1 MAEPRKVAFITLSPP
16 DSQKRCREDEP
27 CSPAAPMASGNN
39 IFPGTGTAAADGE
52 KAAERRITVRFNLRL
67 SEPSEQAS
75 AEFNYSELVQSI
87 QKRCWEDEPC
97 SPAAPMASGNNI
109 FPGTGTAADGEKAA
123 ERRIT
128 VRLNLRLSEPS
139 EQASAEFNYSE
150 LVQSIQVKK
159 PAVAVAPV
167 PTNPDDPF
175 DDDERERLQ
184 LEAMARKFESKYY
197 DELVP
202 ASLTTKFG
210 GFYINAGTLQFR
222 PASDSEG
229 DDTRGENKMKPHR
242 KLKEGEERGMKKRK
256 RKEEGSS
263 MEKEKK
269 PRKNRVPKTLG

>member
-16 DSQKRCREDEP
+16 DS
-27 CSPAAPMASGNN
+27 
-39 IFPGTGTAAADGE
+39 
-52 KAAERRITVRFNLRL
+52 
-67 SEPSEQAS
+67 
-75 AEFNYSELVQSI
+75 

-109 FPGTGTAADGEKAA
+109 FPGTGTAAAGEKAA
-123 ERRIT
+123 GRRIT

-150 LVQSIQVKK
+150 LVQSIQ
-159 PAVAVAPV
+159 
-167 PTNPDDPF
+167 
-175 DDDERERLQ
+175 
-184 LEAMARKFESKYY
+184 
-197 DELVP
+197 
-202 ASLTTKFG
+202 
-210 GFYINAGTLQFR
+210 
-222 PASDSEG
+222 
-229 DDTRGENKMKPHR
+229 

>member
-1 MAEPRKVAFITLSPP
+1 MAEPRKVAFITLPPP
-16 DSQKRCREDEP
+16 DS
-27 CSPAAPMASGNN
+27 
-39 IFPGTGTAAADGE
+39 
-52 KAAERRITVRFNLRL
+52 
-67 SEPSEQAS
+67 
-75 AEFNYSELVQSI
+75 

-109 FPGTGTAADGEKAA
+109 FPGTGTAAAADGEKAA
-123 ERRIT
+123 EQRIT

-150 LVQSIQVKK
+150 LVQSIQGNTNKK
-159 PAVAVAPV
+159 KRQDRVQDLIDIGFGYDE
-167 PTNPDDPF
+167 TDPF
-175 DDDERERLQ
+175 IDNS
-184 LEAMARKFESKYY
+184 EAY

-242 KLKEGEERGMKKRK
+242 VSL
-256 RKEEGSS
+256 
-263 MEKEKK
+263 
-269 PRKNRVPKTLG
+269 P